1 VLVVILPL
9 MEVVFGSDASA
20 RPEGFQLNWLRHF
33 GAYRDSNL
41 NWVGHFG
48 VSRRLQLINTGLI
61 PNTSPFCCLFLLCC
75 VTWAALCRRK
85 DGVPKRLVVFRGR
98 RDHLAAEYCAVR
110 R

>member
-1 VLVVILPL
+1 MQQRGCHRSGLWSVVLVVILLL

-20 RPEGFQLNWLRHF
+20 RPEGFQSKRVGHF

-61 PNTSPFCCLFLLCC
+61 PEYQPLF
-75 VTWAALCRRK
+75 A
-85 DGVPKRLVVFRGR
+85 VFSC
-98 RDHLAAEYCAVR
+98 CAV
-110 R
+110 